1 MTDKVQQQATISAAM
16 AVLSTST
23 RSLRTAGYATVA
35 DRVIRQATGGKGT
48 PVVVFLGES
57 GRGKSTLVDLL
68 APAID
73 HERIKS
79 ADQGLY
85 RLAAPPE
92 EGEPS
97 RIWIYPD
104 GTRSET
110 KLDDRDPIG
119 IHFHARPTLGE
130 AILIDAPSAGG
141 LAGSQSQLNIKLLE
155 GATAAVFVAD
165 AGAALSSAE
174 LAYLQQCATEIEVV
188 EMVVTKTDLYPGSW
202 RNVVDENIALLQAR
216 LPRLARSHVIGI
228 SSVTARA
235 ATVAADPS
243 MSKALLEA
251 SGVPRL
257 VEVLRT
263 DLATARTS
271 GLANALR
278 LARTGLEAHR
288 ATLLARS
295 MSVQEPPSSQR
306 SMMDEQK
313 RLAELKDQQQR
324 WSLDLDRDLSGLRA
338 SLLAETRRS
347 LESWEAQWRET
358 VRATKTLRDAKISQQ
373 LTSEIFAELQ
383 TLRAEFVAKT
393 ENELQR
399 LIELLFHDVSVPA
412 ALQQVLH
419 GSTRPQ
425 HSHSVGSEPK
435 APLFDPTLVMTVVM
449 GSSLGSSLAGLL
461 GHAGLLTAAGGVG
474 VIAAPLAVLGAG
486 GWFVTNRL
494 YRQNLQEKSR
504 LLGEIPRLAQTER
517 AIIAEYLDDRLRA
530 VKPEIVVAYRAE
542 LQASLT
548 HIQQL
553 LRESQ
558 EHQQLSAQ
566 SAQQRIE
573 GLRSEVAVVEKQ
585 IAAVDET
592 LVKLRE
598 LGGGQGAELPR
609 QSAAPPQGGT

>member
-1 MTDKVQQQATISAAM
+1 MADNAHQQATINAAR

-35 DRVIRQATGGKGT
+35 DRVIRQATSGEGT
-48 PVVVFLGES
+48 PVVVFVGES

-73 HERIKS
+73 HEGTKL

-85 RLAAPPE
+85 RLAAPPK

-97 RIWIYPD
+97 RVWIYPD
-104 GTRSET
+104 GTRSAG

-119 IHFHARPTLGE
+119 IHFHARSSLGE

-141 LAGSQSQLNIKLLE
+141 LTGSQSQLNIKLLE

-188 EMVVTKTDLYPGSW
+188 KIVVTKTDLYPRSW
-202 RNVVDENIALLQAR
+202 RNVVDANTALLQAR
-216 LPRLARSHVIGI
+216 LPRLARSRVVGI
-228 SSVTARA
+228 SSVTARSA
-235 ATVAADPS
+235 GRTADPS
-243 MSKALLEA
+243 ISKTLLEA
-251 SGVPRL
+251 SGVPQL
-257 VEVLRT
+257 VEELKT
-263 DLATARTS
+263 DLATAGTS

-278 LARTGLEAHR
+278 LARTGLEVHR
-288 ATLLARS
+288 TTLLARARA
-295 MSVQEPPSSQR
+295 VEEPPSSQR
-306 SMMDEQK
+306 SMMAEQK

-338 SLLAETRRS
+338 SLLTETRRK
-347 LESWEAQWRET
+347 LESWEAQWREK

-373 LTSEIFAELQ
+373 LTSEIFAQLQ
-383 TLRAEFVAKT
+383 TLRAELVAET
-393 ENELQR
+393 ENQLQS
-399 LIELLFHDVSVPA
+399 LIERLFRDISVPA
-412 ALQQVLH
+412 ALQEVLQ
-419 GSTRPQ
+419 GSTSPQ
-425 HSHSVGSEPK
+425 HAHSLGNEPK
-435 APLFDPTLVMTVVM
+435 APLFDPMLVMTVVM
-449 GSSLGSSLAGLL
+449 GSSLGTSLAGLL
-461 GHAGLLTAAGGVG
+461 GNAGLLAAAGGAG

-517 AIIAEYLDDRLRA
+517 AIISEYFDERLRA

-548 HIQQL
+548 HVQQL
-553 LRESQ
+553 IRDSQ
-558 EHQQLSAQ
+558 EQQQHSAQ
-566 SAQQRIE
+566 SAQHRIE
-573 GLRSEVAVVEKQ
+573 GLRSEVLVVEKQ
-585 IAAVDET
+585 IAAVDGT
-592 LVKLRE
+592 LAKLKD
-598 LGGGQGAELPR
+598 LGSGQGAAWSEEL
-609 QSAAPPQGGT
+609 AAQQDGR